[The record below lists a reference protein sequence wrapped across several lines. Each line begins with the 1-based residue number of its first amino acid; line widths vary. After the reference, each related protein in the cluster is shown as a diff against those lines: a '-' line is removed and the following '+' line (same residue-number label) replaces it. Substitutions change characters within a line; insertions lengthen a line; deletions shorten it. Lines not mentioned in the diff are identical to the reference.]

1 MNAEL
6 FKALESKYKAQRTIA
21 KTNLKLYLSDPV
33 AVADHPDMVDTI
45 DKLSKFTFPERI
57 NNDYKVNIVNTNIK
71 DKKLKDKIE
80 ERIEKELHKI
90 TPYYDTAKE
99 ININ

>member
-33 AVADHPDMVDTI
+33 AVADHPDMVETI
-45 DKLSKFTFPERI
+45 DKLF
-57 NNDYKVNIVNTNIK
+57 
-71 DKKLKDKIE
+71 
-80 ERIEKELHKI
+80 
-90 TPYYDTAKE
+90 
-99 ININ
+99 